1 MARIKKIYDVFLSYS
16 LDLQREA
23 EVVAKKFTNA
33 GLTAF
38 DLSELGPGHNVV
50 EETWQALAGS
60 WALVVIIKPI
70 AIPPSV
76 AVEIGAASAWQIPV
90 YILIEAKGRYHLPAY
105 FSKYETFKSSEI
117 AKVVDLILKG
127 KKPLSDED
135 RQALAKAYVDLCI
148 PTDRLLMEPG
158 SIERL
163 KNVLWKD
170 SGLRIS
176 GERMMQELIRLRKSG
191 KLPRIVKRK

>member
-1 MARIKKIYDVFLSYS
+1 MAKIKKIYDVFLSYS
-16 LDLQREA
+16 LDLQRKA
-23 EVVAKKFTNA
+23 EVVAKKFTDA

-38 DLSELGPGHNVV
+38 DLSELAPGHNVV
-50 EETWQALAGS
+50 EETWQALAES
-60 WALVVIIKPI
+60 WALVVICRPSN
-70 AIPPSV
+70 IPPSV

-90 YILIEAKGRYHLPAY
+90 YILIEAEGEHDLPLHL
-105 FSKYETFKSSEI
+105 SKYETFKSSEI
-117 AKVVDLILKG
+117 RKVVDLILKS

-135 RQALAKAYVDLCI
+135 REALAKAYVDMRI

-163 KNVLWKD
+163 QNVLWKE

-176 GERMMQELIRLRKSG
+176 GERMMQELIRLRKRG
-191 KLPRIVKRK
+191 RLPRIQRRE